1 LTASLFAVI
10 NRSSI
15 VVGEGE
21 EAGMGGEED
30 NALTLGELAQRLE
43 TLERENAAL
52 QEEVT
57 ELRGLAT
64 SGAD

>member
-1 LTASLFAVI
+1 
-10 NRSSI
+10 
-15 VVGEGE
+15 
-21 EAGMGGEED
+21 MGGEED